1 MPGSPRGRIV
11 ARVDSA
17 VMVIAGIAGLVFG
30 IAIPLVQHHL
40 YREEEFRTNRASG
53 RKLRALQVFCA
64 LAAGG
69 IGLAAFRPDHY
80 DFGPA
85 ALTFGFGLVMVAL
98 SSTDFERR
106 RIPNKLS
113 YPAIVV
119 AAACA
124 WAWPDRSWEDIAW
137 GALAALGIAIGMVVL
152 GVAAGVLLRTTVTPF
167 GMGDAKLIVLIGL
180 LTGWPAMLTAVF
192 LGVLFGGVA
201 ALFFLVRKGKRAVF
215 SYGPYLAAGAVIV
228 MLWYG
233 SFVD

>member
-1 MPGSPRGRIV
+1 
-11 ARVDSA
+11 
-17 VMVIAGIAGLVFG
+17 MVGAGLVG
-30 IAIPLVQHHL
+30 ALLGAAYPRVQHLL
-40 YREEEFRTNRASG
+40 YREDEFRANPARG
-53 RKLRALQVFCA
+53 RVLVALQVFCA
-64 LAAGG
+64 VAAGG

-80 DFGPA
+80 EFGPA

-106 RIPNKLS
+106 RIPNRLT
-113 YPAIVV
+113 YPAILAAV
-119 AAACA
+119 AVA
-124 WAWPDRSWEDIAW
+124 WAWPDRSWEDIALD
-137 GALAALGIAIGMVVL
+137 GLAALGIAIGMVVL
-152 GVAAGVLLRTTVTPF
+152 GVVAGVLLRATVTPF
-167 GMGDAKLIVLIGL
+167 GMGDAKLIVLIGM

-192 LGVLFGGVA
+192 LGVLFGGGA

>member
-1 MPGSPRGRIV
+1 MAAAGVVGVVLGAIFPR
-11 ARVDSA
+11 
-17 VMVIAGIAGLVFG
+17 F
-30 IAIPLVQHHL
+30 QHLL
-40 YREEEFRTNRASG
+40 YREEEFRANPARG
-53 RKLRALQVFCA
+53 RTLLALQVFCA
-64 LAAGG
+64 AAAGG

-80 DFGPA
+80 GFGPA

-106 RIPNKLS
+106 RIPNRLT
-113 YPAIVV
+113 YPAILV

-124 WAWPDRSWEDIAW
+124 WAWPDRSWDDIAV
-137 GALAALGIAIGMVVL
+137 GALIALGIAIGMVVL
-152 GVAAGVLLRTTVTPF
+152 GVAAGILLGTTATPF

-180 LTGWPAMLTAVF
+180 ITGWPALLTAVF
-192 LGVLFGGVA
+192 LGVLFGGAA

-228 MLWYG
+228 MLWFE